1 MKKIL
6 ILLIIAASSMS
17 AQVKLNKFKYVIVP
31 EKLDAFNKPDKYQT
45 SSLIKF
51 LFKKNGY
58 KVFLSGDE
66 LPEELANNRC
76 LASYVGLIDKSN
88 MFSTKLNLELKDCA
102 NTQLYTFQQG
112 KSKFKDYKKSY
123 HEAIRNSFK
132 SLKNFKHNY
141 KTKTIVKEATITK
154 ATPEKIVPVVKE
166 EQKVTSTVKNS
177 TVKNTNATTLYA
189 QPNSNGYQLVNTKPE
204 IVFQVLKTQ
213 YPSLYIIK
221 DKNGILIK
229 KENGFWEAQY
239 YNNDKLIT
247 KSYQLKF

>member
-17 AQVKLNKFKYVIVP
+17 AQVKLNEFKYVIVP

-58 KVFLSGDE
+58 EVFLSGDE

-76 LASYVGLIDKSN
+76 LASYVGLTDKSN

-112 KSKFKDYKKSY
+112 KSKLKDYKKSY

-141 KTKTIVKEATITK
+141 KAKTIVKKSAITE
-154 ATPEKIVPVVKE
+154 ATPEKTVPMAKE
-166 EQKVTSTVKNS
+166 EQKVASISNNTL
-177 TVKNTNATTLYA
+177 KNTNATTLYA

-221 DKNGILIK
+221 DKNGMLIK

-239 YNNDKLIT
+239 YNNEKLII